1 MFSLVCYD
9 LWRRKLMKENVD
21 ALLQVILSLI
31 NVAFTFLLLVAV
43 SQI

>member
-1 MFSLVCYD
+1 ME
-9 LWRRKLMKENVD
+9 ENVD
-21 ALLQVILSLI
+21 ALLKIILSLI